1 MTRLSSAFLLH
12 RASERVSA
20 AAAAVAL
27 TFLTLLS
34 VDVRAEVP
42 ADPPSVR
49 VAYSELSFDTN
60 AGAAEVY
67 RKLRSAARKV
77 CGLNRGAVSLH
88 EYLRQRDCFDAAVA
102 HAVRQIDR
110 PKLTA
115 LHDSSARTLG

>member
-12 RASERVSA
+12 RASERISA

-34 VDVRAEVP
+34 VDVRAED
-42 ADPPSVR
+42 ATNPPMVR

-60 AGAAEVY
+60 AGAAKVY
-67 RKLRSAARKV
+67 RKLRIAARKV
-77 CGLNRGAVSLH
+77 CGLDHGAVSLH
-88 EYLRQRDCFDAAVA
+88 EYLQQRDCFDSALAN
-102 HAVRQIDR
+102 AVRQIDR

-115 LHDSSARTLG
+115 LHASSARHLG